1 MSRKVCLLLPR
12 EIRALRNSNH
22 KPNCQCHGHISKMEA
37 EEMLRV
43 GDLRYVGLGKTY
55 ARITATQKRTWEVV
69 TQQVMGERIGYTT
82 LQLVR

>member
-1 MSRKVCLLLPR
+1 MW
-12 EIRALRNSNH
+12 
-22 KPNCQCHGHISKMEA
+22 
-37 EEMLRV
+37 RV

-69 TQQVMGERIGYTT
+69 TQQVMGEKIGYTT